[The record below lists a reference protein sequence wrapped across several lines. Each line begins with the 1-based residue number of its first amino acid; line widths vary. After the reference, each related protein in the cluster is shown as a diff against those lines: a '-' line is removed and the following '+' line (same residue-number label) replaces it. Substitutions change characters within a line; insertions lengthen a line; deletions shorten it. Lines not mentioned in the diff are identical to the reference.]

1 MSAISPHRPDESALV
16 ADLSEGKRELF
27 TRARILA
34 RCKKNHSRFAVRRC
48 ESFGFSHICPI
59 IFSARAVLKGGRLCW
74 FEVVYLGFLGWG
86 T

>member
-34 RCKKNHSRFAVRRC
+34 RCKKTTAILPAADANHLDFPTLARLY
-48 ESFGFSHICPI
+48 
-59 IFSARAVLKGGRLCW
+59 FSARAVLKGGRLCW